1 MTNVHVFR
9 PRSSIFFS
17 LVAYLLILG
26 SALQSVLTDGASAI
40 VLNFVICMTI
50 ALFIYAVIQRP
61 RLEIADEGVR
71 IINPI
76 STTYLNWSEVIGI
89 ETRFVLTFQTG
100 TKSIGSWAALAPN
113 RYHHRNIFPS
123 EIRGI
128 LDENHGSIRA
138 SDSPRTDSGAAAFL
152 ARQRWQAYESPNGI

>member
-1 MTNVHVFR
+1 MQVFR
-9 PRSSIFFS
+9 PRSSMFFA
-17 LVAYLLILG
+17 LMAYLLILG
-26 SALQSVLTDGASAI
+26 SALQSVMTDGARLI
-40 VLNFVICMTI
+40 VLNFGICLTI
-50 ALFIYAVIQRP
+50 ALLIYAVIQRP

-76 STTYLNWSEVIGI
+76 STTYLNWSEVIDI
-89 ETRFVLTFQTG
+89 ETKFVLTFQTG
-100 TKSIGSWAALAPN
+100 TKSIGSWAALAPS

-138 SDSPRTDSGAAAFL
+138 SDSPRTDSGVAAFL
-152 ARQRWQAYESPNGI
+152 ARQRWQAYKSRNGI

>member
-1 MTNVHVFR
+1 M
-9 PRSSIFFS
+9 FFA
-17 LVAYLLILG
+17 LMAYLLILG
-26 SALQSVLTDGASAI
+26 SALQSVMTDGASLI
-40 VLNFVICMTI
+40 VLNFGICLTI

-76 STTYLNWSEVIGI
+76 STTYLNWSEVIDI
-89 ETRFVLTFQTG
+89 ETKFVLTFQTG
-100 TKSIGSWAALAPN
+100 TKSIGSWAALAPS

-128 LDENHGSIRA
+128 LDENHGSSRA
-138 SDSPRTDSGAAAFL
+138 SASPRTDSGAAAFL
-152 ARQRWQAYESPNGI
+152 ARQRWQAYKSRNGI

>member
-1 MTNVHVFR
+1 MQVFR
-9 PRSSIFFS
+9 PRSSMFFA
-17 LVAYLLILG
+17 LMAYLLILG
-26 SALQSVLTDGASAI
+26 SALQSVMTDGASLI
-40 VLNFVICMTI
+40 VLNFGICLTI

-76 STTYLNWSEVIGI
+76 STTYLNWSEVIAI
-89 ETRFVLTFQTG
+89 ETKFVLTFQTG
-100 TKSIGSWAALAPN
+100 TKSIGSWAALAPS

-152 ARQRWQAYESPNGI
+152 ARQRWQAYKSGNGI

>member
-1 MTNVHVFR
+1 M
-9 PRSSIFFS
+9 FFA
-17 LVAYLLILG
+17 LMAYLLILG
-26 SALQSVLTDGASAI
+26 SALQSVMTDGASLI
-40 VLNFVICMTI
+40 VLNFGICLTI

-76 STTYLNWSEVIGI
+76 STTYLDWSEVIDI
-89 ETRFVLTFQTG
+89 ETKFVLTFQTC
-100 TKSIGSWAALAPN
+100 TKSIGSWAALAPS

-152 ARQRWQAYESPNGI
+152 ARQRWQAYKSRNGI